1 MKMNKLVVLAVA
13 VLSLASCGE
22 KTPTSAEFTL
32 ANLGND
38 VEFHTDVQ
46 LNKFINNKEQVLSS
60 TVTLPYLDGLSY
72 REDYSKPKEI
82 ELSWEVKTDQ
92 GSLNSFNVF
101 VSEDENFSDQ
111 YFLGTNNTKVS
122 FKNPKINT
130 TYYWKVVSRNFES
143 GVATFKTNDT
153 FLRNIDIDGIKNVR
167 DLGGY
172 GHIKQGLL
180 YRGAAFETY
189 DDKTGVTVN
198 VTDEGKATAIHQL
211 GIRTEVDLRKNDS
224 SKENWEITASELG
237 GGVSYVA
244 LPMYYGGNN
253 IVEFKND
260 SYDNPAR
267 IKDFFN
273 ILANRDSYP
282 VYFHC
287 VHGKDRTGALA
298 YTVEALLGVEEDYLY
313 LDYLFSN
320 FAQTNYNMKPS
331 GIDGNYGKTYHN
343 YLSSDTSLT
352 LAERVY
358 RYLNEVVE
366 IPTATL
372 DRVIEILQDN

>member
-1 MKMNKLVVLAVA
+1 MKTNKLVILGVA
-13 VLSLASCGE
+13 ILSLASCGE
-22 KTPTSAEFTL
+22 KAPTSAEFTL
-32 ANLGND
+32 ANLGNNI
-38 VEFHTDVQ
+38 EFHTQVQ
-46 LNKFINNKEQVLSS
+46 LDRFINNKEQVLSS

-72 REDYSKPKEI
+72 REDYSRPNAI

-92 GSLNSFNVF
+92 GSLKDFSIQI
-101 VSEDENFSDQ
+101 SENQDLSSAYYLTSNDTE
-111 YFLGTNNTKVS
+111 VS
-122 FKNPKINT
+122 FINPKINT
-130 TYYWKVVSRNFES
+130 TYYWRVSS
-143 GVATFKTNDT
+143 GDFQSSIASFKTNDT

-172 GHIKQGLL
+172 GHIKQGLI

-198 VTDEGKATAIHQL
+198 ITDQGKQTVLNQL
-211 GIRTEVDLRKNDS
+211 GIKTEVDLRKDDD
-224 SKENWEITASELG
+224 SKENCEITASEVS
-237 GGVSYVA
+237 GVAYLA

-253 IVEFKND
+253 IVEYKDDNF
-260 SYDNPAR
+260 DNPAR
-267 IKDFFN
+267 IKDFFYLLSN
-273 ILANRDSYP
+273 ISNYP

-298 YTVEALLGVEEDYLY
+298 YTIEALLGVEEDYLY

-343 YLSSDTSLT
+343 YLKDDTTLT
-352 LAERVY
+352 LSERVY
-358 RYLNEVVE
+358 RYLHEVVGV
-366 IPTATL
+366 PTETL
-372 DRVIEILQDN
+372 DSVIYILSDK